1 MTPLPKPP
9 IVDVVIPALDEE
21 EALGAVIG
29 AIPAGVRRV
38 IVADNG
44 SIDRTAAVAS
54 EAGAEVVREPER
66 GYGAACLA
74 ALAHLEADPPDVV
87 VFLDGDGSDD
97 PSELDRLLGAMHRG
111 AALVIGSRTRGDSER
126 GSLTAPQRVGNAL
139 ACRWIHWV
147 YGERFSDLGP
157 FRAIRWDAL
166 ETLRMRDRN
175 WGWTIEM
182 QLAAARQGL
191 RCAEVPVRYRNRRG
205 GRSKVSGTVRGSVSA
220 GAKILWLLARETV
233 RPRSARS

>member
-1 MTPLPKPP
+1 MTPLSERPT
-9 IVDVVIPALDEE
+9 VDVVIPALDEE
-21 EALGAVIG
+21 EALGAVIA
-29 AIPAGVRRV
+29 AIPDTARRV

-44 SIDRTAAVAS
+44 STDRTAEVAAN
-54 EAGAEVVREPER
+54 AGAEVIREPER

-74 ALAHLEADPPDVV
+74 ALAHLAADPPDVV

-97 PSELDRLLGAMHRG
+97 PSELDLLLDPLRSG

-157 FRAIRWDAL
+157 FRAIRWEAL
-166 ETLRMRDRN
+166 EALQMRDRN
-175 WGWTIEM
+175 WGWTVEM
-182 QLAAARQGL
+182 QLAAARRGIP
-191 RCAEVPVRYRNRRG
+191 CAEVAVRYRNRRG
-205 GRSKVSGTVRGSVSA
+205 GRSKVSGTIRGSVSA
-220 GAKILWLLARETV
+220 GAKILWLLTRETL
-233 RPRSARS
+233 RPRTAS

>member
-1 MTPLPKPP
+1 MTPPRP

-21 EALGAVIG
+21 ATLAGVIA
-29 AIPAGVRRV
+29 AIPSTVRRV
-38 IVADNG
+38 VVADNG
-44 SIDRTAAVAS
+44 STDRTAEVARQ
-54 EAGAEVVREPER
+54 AGATVVSEPER

-74 ALAHLEADPPDVV
+74 ALAALADDPPEVV

-97 PSELDRLLGAMHRG
+97 PAELDALLAPLTLGAD
-111 AALVIGSRTRGDSER
+111 LVIGSRTRGPAEP

-139 ACRWIHWV
+139 ACRWIRWV

-157 FRAIRWDAL
+157 FRAIRWEAL
-166 ETLRMRDRN
+166 RSLELRDRN
-175 WGWTIEM
+175 WGWTVEM
-182 QLAAARQGL
+182 QLAAAREKL

-220 GAKILWLLARETV
+220 GAKILWLLTRETLRSRSP
-233 RPRSARS
+233 RP